1 MLRILL
7 AAALVFTAGLAL
19 AQQEPA
25 PRVIDVNT
33 PPLVPYRIVGNTIP
47 QPLTSQP
54 GDPVRGKRVVTDA
67 TNGTCMLCHPMPL
80 PEEPNHGN
88 IAPSL
93 AGIGSR
99 ITVPELRLR
108 LVDAKRINPD
118 TLMLSYY
125 RVHDLT
131 RVQQQYVGKTYW
143 SAQDVEDAI
152 AYLMTLK

>member
-1 MLRILL
+1 MFRLVLAVALL
-7 AAALVFTAGLAL
+7 VAAGTAF
-19 AQQEPA
+19 AQQQPA
-25 PRVIDVNT
+25 PRVIEVNT

-47 QPLTSQP
+47 EPLTAQP

-67 TNGTCMLCHPMPL
+67 TNGTCVLCHTMPL

-118 TLMLSYY
+118 TIMLSYY
-125 RVHDLT
+125 RLHDLT